1 MPPFPWTVTSKNNT
15 LTTTSRKLFPLT
27 FLRTTLHLLSHLSER
42 TRKKKKPVSPPKP
55 STNYVLNW
63 SYTEWLRYS
72 ELGFGRFPPGT
83 DEAHGDAGP
92 VRISKCELKQDKRV
106 WSRVPPCPAVI
117 VEVCGRSCWME
128 IRERLSSAVYRGKGQ
143 ITGDLSRNSLLC
155 ANLLL
160 FKLRSNSLSSALH
173 LLVGHFSGNTY
184 LLPCELWQAIWE
196 TWWEFTCTYTFHLY
210 KM

>member
-1 MPPFPWTVTSKNNT
+1 MDSDFQKQHTYYNVKETLPIDISQDDITPLISSISKDKEKT
-15 LTTTSRKLFPLT
+15 A
-27 FLRTTLHLLSHLSER
+27 
-42 TRKKKKPVSPPKP
+42 SPPNP

-63 SYTEWLRYS
+63 SYTECLRYS
-72 ELGFGRFPPGT
+72 KPGFGCFPPGT
-83 DEAHGDAGP
+83 DEAPRDAGP
-92 VRISKCELKQDKRV
+92 VRISKCELRQDKGV
-106 WSRVPPCPAVI
+106 WSHVPPCPGMI

-128 IRERLSSAVYRGKGQ
+128 IRERLSSVVYRGKGQ

-184 LLPCELWQAIWE
+184 LLRCELWQAIWE
-196 TWWEFTCTYTFHLY
+196 TW
-210 KM
+210 

>member
-27 FLRTTLHLLSHLSER
+27 FLRTTLHLLSHLSVR
-42 TRKKKKPVSPPKP
+42 IRKKTVSPPNP

-63 SYTEWLRYS
+63 SYMEWLSYS
-72 ELGFGRFPPGT
+72 KPGQGFGRFPPGT
-83 DEAHGDAGP
+83 AEAHGDAGP
-92 VRISKCELKQDKRV
+92 GRISKCEFRQDKRV

-128 IRERLSSAVYRGKGQ
+128 IRKRLSSVVYRGKGQ

-160 FKLRSNSLSSALH
+160 CKLRTNSLSSALH
-173 LLVGHFSGNTY
+173 LLVGHFPANTY
-184 LLPCELWQAIWE
+184 LLLGELCQGIWE
-196 TWWEFTCTYTFHLY
+196 TC
-210 KM
+210 